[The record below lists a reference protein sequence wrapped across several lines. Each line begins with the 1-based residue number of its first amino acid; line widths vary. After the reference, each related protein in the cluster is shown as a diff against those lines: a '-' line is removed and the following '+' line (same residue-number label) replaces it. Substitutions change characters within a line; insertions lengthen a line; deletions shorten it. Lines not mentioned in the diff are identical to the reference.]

1 MAWWTPNAD
10 PLPVRV
16 EACESSVSLA
26 GERTA
31 FPSRSVAYN
40 SSAGATAVVTPISG
54 TLSTV
59 RAYPTIVQVQ

>member
-16 EACESSVSLA
+16 EACESRVSLA

-31 FPSRSVAYN
+31 LPSLSVAYS

-59 RAYPTIVQVQ
+59 SAYPTIVHVQ